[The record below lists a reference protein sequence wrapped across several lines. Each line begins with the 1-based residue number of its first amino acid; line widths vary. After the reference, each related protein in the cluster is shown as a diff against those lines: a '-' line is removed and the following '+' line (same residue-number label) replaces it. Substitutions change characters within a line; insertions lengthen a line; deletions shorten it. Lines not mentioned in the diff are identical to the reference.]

1 MIGIKVKSGYD
12 YSKEALVMEID
23 LAQALGKRESVEASL
38 YYLYM
43 MADGEVTYSEEKI
56 FDTICKELDID
67 YDTKEKIIKKCK
79 EFAGKNSDMLNV
91 IMSEKIDE
99 QSGQNW
105 FGERD
110 LSKDARIIWN
120 LVNLGYADNVY
131 SEEERKI
138 SKYLVDKWSV
148 NLEVYQE
155 FIDIADTM
163 LALVKQRE
171 WVLSTF
177 TKGRER
183 DKKEKKIESEM
194 EQLLSDVNLTIEEL
208 TM

>member
-1 MIGIKVKSGYD
+1 
-12 YSKEALVMEID
+12 METD
-23 LAQALGKRESVEASL
+23 LAQAFGKRESVEASL

-56 FDTICKELDID
+56 FDTICNELDID
-67 YDTKEKIIKKCK
+67 YDTKEKIIRKCK

-110 LSKDARIIWN
+110 SSKDARIIWN

-155 FIDIADTM
+155 FVDIADTM

-177 TKGRER
+177 IKGRER
-183 DKKEKKIESEM
+183 DKKEKRIESEM

>member
-1 MIGIKVKSGYD
+1 MEIYQELAFGKNESA
-12 YSKEALVMEID
+12 EAL
-23 LAQALGKRESVEASL
+23 L

-56 FDTICKELDID
+56 FDAICNELDID
-67 YDTKEKIIKKCK
+67 YGTKETIIKKCK
-79 EFAGKNSDMLNV
+79 ELAGKNSDMLNI

-105 FGERD
+105 FGVRD
-110 LSKDARIIWN
+110 SSKDARIIWN
-120 LVNLGYADNVY
+120 LVNLGYADNMY

-155 FIDIADTM
+155 FVDIADTM
-163 LALVKQRE
+163 LALAKQKE

-183 DKKEKKIESEM
+183 DKKKKKIELEM